1 MISKPSP
8 ENLFFSNITNELESA
23 AMKSG
28 VFLVSFIE
36 QDARKKIKKKHLF
49 INLISPYLSLQN

>member
-8 ENLFFSNITNELESA
+8 ENLFLSNITNELESA
-23 AMKSG
+23 AIKSG

-36 QDARKKIKKKHLF
+36 QDARKK
-49 INLISPYLSLQN
+49 N